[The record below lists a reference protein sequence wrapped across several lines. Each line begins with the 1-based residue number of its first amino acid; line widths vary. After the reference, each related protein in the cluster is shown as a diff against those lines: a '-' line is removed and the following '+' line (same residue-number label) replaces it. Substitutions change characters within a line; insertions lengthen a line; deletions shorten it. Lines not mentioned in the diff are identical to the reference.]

1 MLEKYFKSLSE
12 KVALPFIKLC
22 IFLKIKP
29 NTLSVIG
36 LIVIIIGSYYLID
49 SISPAGSILIISF
62 SILLFPRIFIFLGS
76 AIDGLDGPLA
86 RTLNIQS
93 HKGALIDSTI
103 DRVGEMIIW
112 SVICLKYVSSEL
124 ELFTVISI
132 VTASGLIP
140 YLRAKGETLNIDNK
154 LGLTPRPERV
164 IFAVLYMYFN
174 FSFTYVYI
182 FAILTWFTVF
192 QRFYKLYI
200 SIE

>member
-1 MLEKYFKSLSE
+1 MLEKYFKNFSE
-12 KVALPFIKLC
+12 KVAIPFIKIC

-29 NTLSVIG
+29 NMLSVAG
-36 LIVIIIGSYYLID
+36 LIVIVIGSYYFLILNKTY
-49 SISPAGSILIISF
+49 G
-62 SILLFPRIFIFLGS
+62 IFYIFLGS

-93 HKGALIDSTI
+93 DKGALIDSTI

-112 SVICLKYVSSEL
+112 SVICIKYVSSEL

-140 YLRAKGETLNIDNK
+140 YLRAKGETLNIENK

-164 IFAVLYMYFN
+164 IFAVLYMYFD
-174 FSFTYVYI
+174 FSFNFVYL
-182 FAILTWFTVF
+182 FALLTWFTVF

-200 SIE
+200 SVE

>member
-36 LIVIIIGSYYLID
+36 LIVIIIGSYYFLILNKTYG
-49 SISPAGSILIISF
+49 I
-62 SILLFPRIFIFLGS
+62 IFIFLGS

-174 FSFTYVYI
+174 FSFNFVYL
-182 FAILTWFTVF
+182 FALLTWFTVF
-192 QRFYKLYI
+192 QRFYKLYM

>member
-1 MLEKYFKSLSE
+1 MSPGAIFTISTSPCSLSNILINSAS
-12 KVALPFIKLC
+12 KVISWLLVI
-22 IFLKIKP
+22 
-29 NTLSVIG
+29 VIG
-36 LIVIIIGSYYLID
+36 
-49 SISPAGSILIISF
+49 ILIF
-62 SILLFPRIFIFLGS
+62 SSTKYCDCSSKLILNKTYGIFYIFLGS

-93 HKGALIDSTI
+93 DKGALIDSTI

-112 SVICLKYVSSEL
+112 SVICIEYVNNEI

-164 IFAVLYMYFN
+164 IFAVLYMYFD
-174 FSFTYVYI
+174 FSFNTRH
-182 FAILTWFTVF
+182 FLLELFLQLF
-192 QRFYKLYI
+192 
-200 SIE
+200 

>member
-1 MLEKYFKSLSE
+1 MKYLQYQIIKSCHNIFKNINIIVLSYLSIPIGFIYYLLTF
-12 KVALPFIKLC
+12 KNSIKLHKRSKILNKTYG
-22 IFLKIKP
+22 IF
-29 NTLSVIG
+29 
-36 LIVIIIGSYYLID
+36 Y
-49 SISPAGSILIISF
+49 
-62 SILLFPRIFIFLGS
+62 IFLGS

-93 HKGALIDSTI
+93 DKGALIDSTI

-112 SVICLKYVSSEL
+112 SVICIKYVSSEI

-164 IFAVLYMYFN
+164 IFAVLYMYFD
-174 FSFTYVYI
+174 FSFNFVYL
-182 FAILTWFTVF
+182 FALLTWFTVF

-200 SIE
+200 SVE